1 MAVHH
6 PEISTPPGAAARLTA
21 TVQALPRRA
30 GLLAEIVLAYARAHR
45 ELRRA
50 PLATAIERLRTAPAA
65 ARLPPASRPDPAAR
79 LPPASHLPPASRPD
93 PAARPDAAQELQQA
107 RRLGWIVA
115 RTLAH
120 LPGDTRCL
128 LRSLVLTRLLA
139 ARGISSRLVIGTRT
153 TPEFLAHA
161 WVEHG
166 GEPVLDPGDGSFNRL
181 TEL

>member
-6 PEISTPPGAAARLTA
+6 PEISTPPGATARLTA

-65 ARLPPASRPDPAAR
+65 AR
-79 LPPASHLPPASRPD
+79 LPPASRPD

>member
-6 PEISTPPGAAARLTA
+6 PELSTPPGPAARLTA

-65 ARLPPASRPDPAAR
+65 ARLPPASRPD
-79 LPPASHLPPASRPD
+79 L
-93 PAARPDAAQELQQA
+93 AARPDAAQELQQA

>member
-6 PEISTPPGAAARLTA
+6 PELSTPPGPAARLTA

-65 ARLPPASRPDPAAR
+65 AR
-79 LPPASHLPPASRPD
+79 LPPASRPD